1 VNHRGTEDTE
11 KEPRAQM
18 KATDAAEEDP
28 LTGEIIGAAIEVH
41 RFFGPGLLESIYE
54 KALTHELELRGL
66 NVVCQQSVPVRYKG
80 KTLEDF
86 RLDLLVGG
94 EVIVELK
101 TVDALLPVHTAQLLT
116 YLKLTGLKRG
126 LLINFKVERL
136 VDGVKRVSL

>member
-1 VNHRGTEDTE
+1 M
-11 KEPRAQM
+11 Q
-18 KATDAAEEDP
+18 AADVSDDDP
-28 LTGEIIGAAIEVH
+28 LTREIIGAAIEVH

-54 KALTHELELRGL
+54 KALTHELQLRQ
-66 NVVCQQSVPVRYKG
+66 VVVACQQSVPVRYKG

-116 YLKLTGLKRG
+116 YLKLMALKRG
-126 LLINFKVERL
+126 LLINFNVARL
-136 VDGVKRVSL
+136 VDGIKRVSL

>member
-1 VNHRGTEDTE
+1 
-11 KEPRAQM
+11 M
-18 KATDAAEEDP
+18 KLADASDDDP
-28 LTGEIIGAAIEVH
+28 LTREIIGAAIEVH
-41 RFFGPGLLESIYE
+41 RFFGPGLLESVYE
-54 KALTHELELRGL
+54 KALTHELQLRQ
-66 NVVCQQSVPVRYKG
+66 VAVACQQSVPVQYKG

-116 YLKLTGLKRG
+116 YLKLTALKRG

-136 VDGVKRVSL
+136 ADGIKRVSL

>member
-1 VNHRGTEDTE
+1 MGQEERIRV
-11 KEPRAQM
+11 RAVDE
-18 KATDAAEEDP
+18 ADP

-66 NVVCQQSVPVRYKG
+66 SVVRQQPVPVSYKG

-94 EVIVELK
+94 EVVVELK
-101 TVDALLPVHTAQLLT
+101 TVDCLLPIHSAQLLT

-136 VDGVKRVSL
+136 IDGVKRVSL

>member
-1 VNHRGTEDTE
+1 
-11 KEPRAQM
+11 M
-18 KATDAAEEDP
+18 
-28 LTGEIIGAAIEVH
+28 
-41 RFFGPGLLESIYE
+41 
-54 KALTHELELRGL
+54 
-66 NVVCQQSVPVRYKG
+66 CQQSVPVRYKG

-86 RLDLLVGG
+86 RLDLLVGA

>member
-1 VNHRGTEDTE
+1 MPTQNVAD
-11 KEPRAQM
+11 
-18 KATDAAEEDP
+18 EDP
-28 LTGEIIGAAIEVH
+28 LTREIIGAAIEVH

-54 KALTHELELRGL
+54 KALIHELQLRRL
-66 NVVCQQSVPVRYKG
+66 PAVSQQAVPVQYKG

-86 RLDLLVGG
+86 RLDLLVAG

-101 TVDALLPVHTAQLLT
+101 AVDSLLPIHIAQLLT

-136 VDGVKRVSL
+136 VDGIKRVSL

>member
-1 VNHRGTEDTE
+1 MTTEGTT
-11 KEPRAQM
+11 
-18 KATDAAEEDP
+18 EEDP

-54 KALTHELELRGL
+54 KALARELELRR
-66 NVVCQQSVPVRYKG
+66 VAVACQQSVPVRYKG

-101 TVDALLPVHTAQLLT
+101 VVDSLLAIHTAQLLT

-126 LLINFKVERL
+126 LLINFNVERL
-136 VDGVKRVSL
+136 ADGVRRVSL

>member
-1 VNHRGTEDTE
+1 
-11 KEPRAQM
+11 M
-18 KATDAAEEDP
+18 KAPDVSEEDP
-28 LTGEIIGAAIEVH
+28 LTREIIGAAIEVH

-54 KALTHELELRGL
+54 KALAHELQLRQIP
-66 NVVCQQSVPVRYKG
+66 VVCQQAVPVRYKG

-94 EVIVELK
+94 EVIAELK
-101 TVDALLPVHTAQLLT
+101 VVEALLPIHTAQLLT

-136 VDGVKRVSL
+136 VDGIKRVSL

>member
-1 VNHRGTEDTE
+1 
-11 KEPRAQM
+11 M
-18 KATDAAEEDP
+18 KAPDVSEEDP
-28 LTGEIIGAAIEVH
+28 LTREIIGAAIEVH

-54 KALTHELELRGL
+54 KALTHELQLRQIPL
-66 NVVCQQSVPVRYKG
+66 VCQQSVPVRYKG

-101 TVDALLPVHTAQLLT
+101 VVEALLPIHIAHLLT

-136 VDGVKRVSL
+136 VDGIKRVSL